1 MKKFL
6 IFICNR
12 FMWLGII
19 FAVGIFTCKSIAI
32 FMALFISII
41 FVMSYIIENCRLT
54 ISEIKTKEFIKELF
68 FSEE

>member
-1 MKKFL
+1 MKKIL

-12 FMWLGII
+12 FMWLAII
-19 FAVGIFTCKSIAI
+19 FAVGVFTCKSMAI
-32 FMALFISII
+32 FMALFISMI
-41 FVMSYIIENCRLT
+41 FVGSYIIENCRLT

>member
-19 FAVGIFTCKSIAI
+19 FAVGVFTCKSMVI